1 MDLRAA
7 VQVLGLSALASLA
20 SAQMAEQRADE
31 FVDDDDELFAPEP
44 EPAPAAHKNCP
55 VWSDCWKL
63 TVAGAWHKPSI
74 PWDASAKHI
83 CVSICSGYHACSF
96 PDAPFDTILLAA
108 V

>member
-1 MDLRAA
+1 MKLRAA

-20 SAQMAEQRADE
+20 SAQMADQRADE

-44 EPAPAAHKNCP
+44 EPAPAPKSCP
-55 VWSDCWKL
+55 IWTDCWKL
-63 TVAGAWHKPSI
+63 QISGAWHKPPI

-83 CVSICSGYHACSF
+83 CVSICSGYDACSF
-96 PDAPFDTILLAA
+96 LDAPFDTILLAA